1 MGSSFLPQNGQ
12 FSRHVGNSRSSESR
26 SRSGCESRSFV
37 SGSCWTYR
45 PPLLVLT
52 TIISSQSST
61 PNITSRKSSPPRLL
75 PLFGFRDVHSGS
87 VVVQPGSL
95 ALMIVL
101 VVSAIYLP
109 CRNADTSRR
118 EGNLLRRQPPLPLAD
133 INWRNL
139 AGYML
144 ILQHGEV

>member
-1 MGSSFLPQNGQ
+1 M
-12 FSRHVGNSRSSESR
+12 
-26 SRSGCESRSFV
+26 
-37 SGSCWTYR
+37 
-45 PPLLVLT
+45 
-52 TIISSQSST
+52 
-61 PNITSRKSSPPRLL
+61 
-75 PLFGFRDVHSGS
+75 
-87 VVVQPGSL
+87 VQPGSL

-144 ILQHGEV
+144 ILQHGEVNHGEH